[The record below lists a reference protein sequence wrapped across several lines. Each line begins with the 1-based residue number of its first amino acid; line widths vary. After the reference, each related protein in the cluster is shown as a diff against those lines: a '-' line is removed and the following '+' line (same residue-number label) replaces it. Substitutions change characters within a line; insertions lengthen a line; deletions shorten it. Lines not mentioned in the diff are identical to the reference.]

1 MFQCCSLNSSH
12 PSLEVSYLALCYLE
26 VFLLIYRY
34 PGVFQ
39 EFFCLILLWSESMYF
54 FLKICWCM
62 FYDPR
67 CYLSW
72 WTFHVSLTRM
82 YIPLL
87 LGKVV
92 YRCQLHP
99 VGQWC
104 YWVLLHP
111 SGFLP
116 ARSIHFFFFFHP
128 FLIVSNYESG
138 FVGFSFQL
146 YQFLPHVCWCPI
158 VRHIHLKPWKLTLLS
173 LWNVFI
179 PDSFPYSEVCS
190 VWN

>member
-1 MFQCCSLNSSH
+1 MVLRPLNGPYIIQQIPTGCFTYGNVHVSMLLSQFVPPFSWGFLFSLVLFRSVFVNLQVSWSFPRIFMFDSAVVWKH
-12 PSLEVSYLALCYLE
+12 V
-26 VFLLIYRY
+26 
-34 PGVFQ
+34 
-39 EFFCLILLWSESMYF
+39 F

-72 WTFHVSLTRM
+72 WTFHVSLARM
-82 YIPLL
+82 YIPLV

-99 VGQWC
+99 VDQWC

-116 ARSIHFFFFFHP
+116 ARSIHFFFIFHP

-138 FVGFSFQL
+138 FVSFSFQL
-146 YQFLPHVCWCPI
+146 YQFLPHVCWCSI
-158 VRHIHLKPWKLTLLS
+158 VRHIHVKPS
-173 LWNVFI
+173 
-179 PDSFPYSEVCS
+179 
-190 VWN
+190 